1 MRNLERSVW
10 AIVTVALLAALTSSR
25 SRSSTASDVVRPRGE
40 PGVHLSMSA
49 LHEQGGVPLGWQLTM
64 PRGDAA
70 AGRATFDALGC
81 PSCHRV
87 AGEAVATAGAS
98 TGPRLAAFE
107 TWFATG
113 GRRVF
118 AEADGVVGVDTFVD
132 AAKPTAKLTTLI
144 GFRDEAA
151 LRTFMGDPGTAEL
164 WKQFDGFIG
173 PHGHLATDRPI
184 VYRAPT
190 LSAE

>member
-1 MRNLERSVW
+1 M
-10 AIVTVALLAALTSSR
+10 
-25 SRSSTASDVVRPRGE
+25 
-40 PGVHLSMSA
+40 
-49 LHEQGGVPLGWQLTM
+49 
-64 PRGDAA
+64 
-70 AGRATFDALGC
+70 
-81 PSCHRV
+81 
-87 AGEAVATAGAS
+87 
-98 TGPRLAAFE
+98 
-107 TWFATG
+107 
-113 GRRVF
+113 F